1 MKKSISQNIRHL
13 AKSILDKDI
22 KNPLP
27 DIKEEAE
34 AIYQKFIASKEGKEL
49 YDKATKNHPNLKSLP
64 NRVDEILT
72 SLREDIKFATKE
84 DSDKFQLINA
94 YLRDK
99 ISEGFI

>member
-1 MKKSISQNIRHL
+1 MRKYITQNIRRL
-13 AKSILDKDI
+13 AKSILDKGI

-27 DIKEEAE
+27 NIKEEAE

-49 YDKATKNHPNLKSLP
+49 YDKATKEYP
-64 NRVDEILT
+64 DLT
-72 SLREDIKFATKE
+72 SLPITVDKILTALKDTVSSAAKA
-84 DSDKFQLINA
+84 DPDKFQLINA

>member
-1 MKKSISQNIRHL
+1 MKKQISFNLRRL

-27 DIKEEAE
+27 DIKAEAE
-34 AIYQKFIASKEGKEL
+34 DIYQKFIASEDGKAIYE
-49 YDKATKNHPNLKSLP
+49 KATKKYPDLSSLP
-64 NRVDEILT
+64 NRVDNILT
-72 SLREDIKFATKE
+72 TLRDDIKSATKN
-84 DSDKFQLINA
+84 DPDKFQLINA